1 MTTMQNIPTHF
12 LADCSRK
19 LLVLL
24 LIIDFTIGLRVTR
37 EDELQGLDLSQH
49 SEQIG

>member
-1 MTTMQNIPTHF
+1 MVQAVGAFSTLF
-12 LADCSRK
+12 YSAGVS
-19 LLVLL
+19 LVLL
-24 LIIDFTIGLRVTR
+24 LIIDFTIGLRVSR